1 MAEGKDTALQAV
13 IVNVKRLINDAT
25 ILQEGGSTGSA
36 LSLAIMA
43 FEEAGKGHILELGL
57 EKPKNLHSHHIF
69 RHQIA
74 AFVMY
79 ASFLQKYE
87 ISTNQINQINQKIE
101 KFLKDGNYETDHGK
115 QLPAMSDALREGLVS
130 DLLSQSQNISEDDLK
145 ILAIE
150 ARWLKKIIKTVD
162 QGKLEKTR
170 QSGLYLDYDK
180 NFSITSTPETVQ
192 IIDADRWIWASTR
205 VLNLLENGAY
215 SQPYSP
221 LSSLQTRANAGD
233 EEAAST
239 LKAMMEEAAL
249 NIE

>member
-1 MAEGKDTALQAV
+1 MAEGKHAALQAV

-43 FEEAGKGHILELGL
+43 FEEAGKGHILEHGL
-57 EKPKNLHSHHIF
+57 EKPKNIHSHHIF

-87 ISTNQINQINQKIE
+87 ISTNQINQKIE
-101 KFLKDGNYETDHGK
+101 KLLKDGNYETDRGK
-115 QLPAMSDALREGLVS
+115 QLPAMSDALREDLVS
-130 DLLSQSQNISEDDLK
+130 DLLSQSQNISEDELK

-170 QSGLYLDYDK
+170 QSGLYLDCDK
-180 NFSITSTPETVQ
+180 NFSITSTPETVKR
-192 IIDADRWIWASTR
+192 IDADRWIWASTR
-205 VLNLLENGAY
+205 VLNLLQNGAY

-233 EEAAST
+233 DEAAST